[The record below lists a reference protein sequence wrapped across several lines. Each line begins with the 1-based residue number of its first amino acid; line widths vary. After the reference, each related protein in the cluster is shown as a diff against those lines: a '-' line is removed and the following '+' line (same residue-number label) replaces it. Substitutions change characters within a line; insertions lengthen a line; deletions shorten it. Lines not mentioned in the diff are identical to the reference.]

1 MNVIL
6 KITSCLSII
15 LALFLIYNLIV
26 ELQEDM
32 SISEVSFFSLLVLI
46 VVLAN
51 AILALLL
58 LIGKVKQQREFLILQ
73 IFIIIPT
80 SLLIYQIFFN
90 STISCT

>member
-32 SISEVSFFSLLVLI
+32 SISEVSFFPLLVLI

>member
-15 LALFLIYNLIV
+15 IALFLIYNLIV

-32 SISEVSFFSLLVLI
+32 SISEVSFFPLLVLI